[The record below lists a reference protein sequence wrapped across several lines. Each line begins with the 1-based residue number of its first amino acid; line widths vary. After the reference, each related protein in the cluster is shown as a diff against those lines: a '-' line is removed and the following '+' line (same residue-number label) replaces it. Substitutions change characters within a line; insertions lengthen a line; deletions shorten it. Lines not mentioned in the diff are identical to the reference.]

1 MLKNLGLF
9 QKILLSICLL
19 IGILMLTTGYLS
31 VNFQKKSM
39 MELLLKNAMVITK
52 SVGTASLTPIL
63 VNNPLEVPGIL
74 RQQIEG
80 SLVSYAFVLD
90 KNGTCIAHTD
100 PSRQGTRFSSV
111 QDRVSNWLDGYNDE
125 SRNPFK
131 ADEFIIQ
138 TGDELID
145 VIYPLRIDE
154 IRGYY
159 GLVNVGIPKDMINR
173 SVSEFTNI
181 LFYIFV
187 VAAFLGL
194 VFSSVIAFQAT
205 KPLCEMVNAASNM
218 SAGNYDIVMGEPNFR
233 EERLLKSALQQ
244 MSGTIREQIVS
255 LNETNTMLDRK
266 VYEMQILMSASL
278 KMNSKCYSN
287 EVLEHVLDKAVEGLG
302 LSWAS
307 LMIIDEKNSCLVPR
321 IVRGTYVHPQKAAR
335 IMLGEGIAGRVLQ
348 EKVSVVSNLGFRDPQ
363 FLKINEQRESEIKN
377 LICAPL
383 VVNDEA
389 IGVINAVNKRD
400 GDFNSDDER
409 LLNSLASLMARSIE
423 NSQLYNLAITD
434 GLTGLFIKRYFEDR
448 LQDIVEQSKR
458 YHLTF
463 SLIYADIDFFKSL
476 NDTYGHVFG
485 DSVIRNVAKYFL
497 REARDNIDLV
507 ARIGGEEFAVI
518 LPETDK
524 QGAVSFALRV
534 RNVIEQE
541 LASSV
546 GLDKTIT
553 MSFGVAT
560 YGEDGQSS
568 NEMLKAADGALYD
581 SKENG
586 RNRVT
591 GAS

>member
-1 MLKNLGLF
+1 
-9 QKILLSICLL
+9 
-19 IGILMLTTGYLS
+19 
-31 VNFQKKSM
+31 
-39 MELLLKNAMVITK
+39 
-52 SVGTASLTPIL
+52 
-63 VNNPLEVPGIL
+63 
-74 RQQIEG
+74 
-80 SLVSYAFVLD
+80 
-90 KNGTCIAHTD
+90 
-100 PSRQGTRFSSV
+100 
-111 QDRVSNWLDGYNDE
+111 
-125 SRNPFK
+125 
-131 ADEFIIQ
+131 
-138 TGDELID
+138 
-145 VIYPLRIDE
+145 
-154 IRGYY
+154 
-159 GLVNVGIPKDMINR
+159 
-173 SVSEFTNI
+173 
-181 LFYIFV
+181 
-187 VAAFLGL
+187 
-194 VFSSVIAFQAT
+194 
-205 KPLCEMVNAASNM
+205 
-218 SAGNYDIVMGEPNFR
+218 
-233 EERLLKSALQQ
+233 
-244 MSGTIREQIVS
+244 
-255 LNETNTMLDRK
+255 
-266 VYEMQILMSASL
+266 
-278 KMNSKCYSN
+278 
-287 EVLEHVLDKAVEGLG
+287 
-302 LSWAS
+302 
-307 LMIIDEKNSCLVPR
+307 
-321 IVRGTYVHPQKAAR
+321 
-335 IMLGEGIAGRVLQ
+335 MLGEGIAGRVLQ

>member
-1 MLKNLGLF
+1 
-9 QKILLSICLL
+9 
-19 IGILMLTTGYLS
+19 
-31 VNFQKKSM
+31 
-39 MELLLKNAMVITK
+39 
-52 SVGTASLTPIL
+52 
-63 VNNPLEVPGIL
+63 
-74 RQQIEG
+74 
-80 SLVSYAFVLD
+80 
-90 KNGTCIAHTD
+90 
-100 PSRQGTRFSSV
+100 
-111 QDRVSNWLDGYNDE
+111 
-125 SRNPFK
+125 
-131 ADEFIIQ
+131 
-138 TGDELID
+138 
-145 VIYPLRIDE
+145 
-154 IRGYY
+154 
-159 GLVNVGIPKDMINR
+159 
-173 SVSEFTNI
+173 
-181 LFYIFV
+181 
-187 VAAFLGL
+187 
-194 VFSSVIAFQAT
+194 
-205 KPLCEMVNAASNM
+205 MVNAASNM